1 MHVFSSSTNLFVCVR
16 ERVCVQTGLL
26 VQISIAKKDA
36 CIFGCMC
43 MVGKGCDAAA
53 NDIIHTQFCVS
64 ANGAQRLVQSF

>member
-1 MHVFSSSTNLFVCVR
+1 M
-16 ERVCVQTGLL
+16 
-26 VQISIAKKDA
+26 QISIAKKDV